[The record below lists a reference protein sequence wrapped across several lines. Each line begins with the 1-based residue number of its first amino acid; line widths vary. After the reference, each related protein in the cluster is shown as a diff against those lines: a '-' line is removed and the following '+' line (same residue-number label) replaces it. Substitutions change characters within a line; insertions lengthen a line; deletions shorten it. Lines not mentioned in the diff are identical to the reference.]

1 MQYIGVIILLFL
13 LGISSYSQPS
23 LVATKTPST
32 STVDYIQWDGVL
44 DGSMEVRITLQLD
57 NQEASGYIEYGS
69 NKDRYDLLGAIEN
82 NLLNIY
88 QYDDYSKIMGT
99 ITGDIGNP
107 NRNWIWS
114 NEAKTSIKPLQPK
127 KGDNN
132 IILLFESEE
141 DELFL
146 RPNTRSIN
154 SGAIYDHVM
163 WSEYN
168 CTDQN
173 CEIISPEA
181 HDDHEF
187 QWDDS
192 NLLTPTL
199 DINDHSYT
207 LSNTIQYAS
216 ESYHD
221 SKIAY
226 NFYYPVLENE
236 KFDGWIERQM
246 STCKTNYRIY
256 LDQAAEGSDQLS
268 FKGDFYISAL
278 DDELISGYLNW
289 SCNNT
294 ASVQTAPF
302 IYDIDRSKF
311 YAIGDLLRS
320 DFDYAFFL
328 EQFLNKKKKQSLNE
342 EDYIIRN
349 ALKKKH
355 FKHYVLNQNGIV
367 FFTDFNIL
375 FGRRSIL
382 VPYTEIQGFVD
393 NKTVSNYFKKK
404 A

>member
-1 MQYIGVIILLFL
+1 M
-13 LGISSYSQPS
+13 
-23 LVATKTPST
+23 
-32 STVDYIQWDGVL
+32 DGY
-44 DGSMEVRITLQLD
+44 MEVRIALQLD
-57 NQEASGYIEYGS
+57 NDEASGYIEYGS
-69 NKDRYDLLGAIEN
+69 NKDRYDLLGEIKD

-107 NRNWIWS
+107 NRNWLWA
-114 NEAKTSIKPLQPK
+114 NEAKTSKKSLQPK
-127 KGDNN
+127 QDDNN
-132 IILLFESEE
+132 VILLFESEE
-141 DELFL
+141 DDLFL

-154 SGAIYDHVM
+154 SGAVHSDVM
-163 WSEYN
+163 WSNYN

-173 CEIISPEA
+173 CAIISAEA
-181 HDDHEF
+181 HDGHEF
-187 QWDDS
+187 QWGDS
-192 NLLTPTL
+192 NLLTL
-199 DINDHSYT
+199 DRNDRSYT
-207 LSNTIQYAS
+207 RSNTVQYAS

-246 STCKTNYRIY
+246 STCKTNYRTY

-278 DDELISGYLNW
+278 DDQLISGYLNW

-294 ASVQTAPF
+294 ASVETAPF

-328 EQFLNKKKKQSLNE
+328 EQFLKKEKKQSLSD